1 MPTTTIALPSPSP
14 GTQRTFTVYRYGH
27 PDARPK
33 AYFQAALHADE
44 PPGMLVV
51 YHLLQLLE
59 TAAANKQIRG
69 EIVVVPVANPIGL
82 NQYMNGQLLGRFD
95 FAASGNFNR
104 NFPELPS
111 EAILRKLQG
120 QWDQDTATNVALVR
134 KVLQQA
140 VTEQAAVKEVDA
152 LKLALLRLSIDA
164 DLVFDLHCDTE
175 ALLHLY
181 ASKHHRELALE
192 LGSQMGVA
200 TLLLE
205 DDPGG
210 IPFDEANAGPWWKL
224 RTQLK
229 NAVELPLACFATT
242 VELRGVAD
250 VDDHY
255 AQQDALNLY
264 RFLQRRGVVAGDPGP
279 LPYAPCAPTP
289 LEGVD
294 VLNAPSPG
302 VVAYRKGLGEWVEKH
317 ETVAEIIDLTSENLS
332 AACTPV
338 HSRTSG
344 IFFTRSFTKVVC
356 RGQSLGKIAGAE
368 PLAHRQ
374 AGKLLQE

>member
-1 MPTTTIALPSPSP
+1 MPKTTIALPSPSL
-14 GTQRTFTVYRYGH
+14 GTHRTLTVYHYGY
-27 PDARPK
+27 PGARPK

-44 PPGMLVV
+44 PPGILVV

-59 TAAANKQIRG
+59 QAVAKKQIRG

-82 NQYMNGQLLGRFD
+82 NQYINGQLLGRFD

-104 NFPELPS
+104 NFPDLPS

-120 QWDQDTATNVALVR
+120 QWVQDAAANVALVR
-134 KVLQQA
+134 KILQQA
-140 VTEQAAVKEVDA
+140 VVEQATVKEVDA

-164 DLVFDLHCDTE
+164 DFVFDLHCDTE

-181 ASKHHRELALE
+181 TSKHHRELALE
-192 LGSQMGVA
+192 LGSQIGAA

-224 RTQLK
+224 RK
-229 NAVELPLACFATT
+229 HVDGDIELPLACFATT

-250 VDDHY
+250 VNDHH

-279 LPYAPCAPTP
+279 LPYALCAPTP

-294 VLNAPSPG
+294 VLSAPSPG
-302 VVAYRKGLGEWVEKH
+302 VVAYRKDLGEWVEKH
-317 ETVAEIIDLTSENLS
+317 ETVAEIVDLTCEDLS
-332 AACTPV
+332 AARTAV
-338 HSRTSG
+338 HSCTSG
-344 IFFTRSFTKVVC
+344 ILFTRLSTKLVC
-356 RGQSLGKIAGAE
+356 RGQRLGKIAGAE

-374 AGKLLQE
+374 AGKLLQD